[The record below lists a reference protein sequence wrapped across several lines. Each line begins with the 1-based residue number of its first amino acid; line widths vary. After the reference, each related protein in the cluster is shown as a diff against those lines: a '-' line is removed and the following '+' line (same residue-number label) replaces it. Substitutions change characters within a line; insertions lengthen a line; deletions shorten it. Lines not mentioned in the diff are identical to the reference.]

1 MRIFGLDFIE
11 STHNTAIAYTASYE
25 WYIVLMSC
33 TVAWVGTFAGLNTV
47 SAIRSSQT
55 RMDKIAWGC
64 TGAFALGCAVW
75 SMHFVGMLAYSLPV
89 PVKMDLMIT
98 AVSLI
103 PAVVASG
110 FAVVVLTFGELKP
123 RDTVLG
129 GIFLGAG
136 IGTMHYFGM
145 AGMEGP
151 FILRYDATLFS
162 LSIVVAVVLA
172 ILALY
177 VGMGNVQSK
186 EHNVFQTALSAF
198 VMGAA
203 ISGMHYTGMSAAYF
217 FPVQGEVTMSDSHGN
232 FIAYIVVGVTA
243 LLSTVAIASTVV
255 NRMFVELYKAT
266 ENAKSAAREKSDFLA
281 RMSHEIRTP
290 MNAIIGMSRIMSK
303 SSLDKTQREY
313 LYKITKSSSQLL
325 SVINSVLD
333 YSKIDSGMMS
343 VERIMFRPKEVLE
356 SIAELAE
363 PQSSKKNIEIL
374 YRVSEDFPTYVE
386 GDPTKLTQI
395 LTNLVSN
402 AIKFTE
408 AGSVRIECSVSERV
422 EENIVLHFSVQDSGI
437 GLSEAQMRE
446 LFQPFAQADGSIT
459 RRFGGTGLGLAIC
472 RELCELMG
480 GRIWVESKLGLGS
493 TFHFTVSFNEGPD
506 LEKKKVLEV
515 LRDLRILLLDDS
527 PDDIATITEILQDY
541 GVSPKYVSSGRDAIS
556 ILEQAGSDPY
566 DVLIADWRLSGED
579 GIRVALEIDNN
590 PNIDF
595 KPKTILTSAYVR
607 DGMELLARNLSLSG
621 FVSKPIVPGLLID
634 AIIQSLNE
642 DGSYA
647 LDGAEE
653 NRALKIDKTF
663 PGARCLLVE
672 DNDFN
677 REVAEHALRELEL
690 EVDTASSGP
699 EAIQKMA
706 DDIYD
711 VVFMDLQMP
720 EMDGITATMEILSRW
735 PERNIPVFALTA
747 HALAEEREKSL
758 AAGMADHLT
767 KPLEM
772 EKIVQALS
780 RHMNSPYRATKT
792 TSSQGGPSEERLDK
806 ETLRARFKGEERE
819 LQDLLETFINSYGS
833 RGSIE
838 LLMEQGEAGKAAD
851 LAHQV
856 IGSAGYLGDSH
867 LAALARETEA
877 GCRAGDPREI
887 HNLAVKF
894 DVALRQLLEEV
905 SVFKQQLARAS
916 SSSSD
921 PGVSARQLL
930 ADLEDAL
937 EEDDYRA
944 ESVLS
949 DLKEKLGSDFSGA
962 SLDTLEE
969 QISNTEYDEALQTL
983 ASVRKMLNEQ

>member
-11 STHNTAIAYTASYE
+11 STHNTAVAYTASYE

-33 TVAWVGTFAGLNTV
+33 TVAWIGTFAGLNTV

-55 RMDKIAWGC
+55 RMGKIAWGC

-89 PVKMDLMIT
+89 PVKMNLLIT
-98 AVSLI
+98 AVSLV

-110 FAVVVLTFGELKP
+110 FAIVFLTFGELKLQG
-123 RDTVLG
+123 TVLG

-151 FILRYDATLFS
+151 FILRYDATLFA
-162 LSIVVAVVLA
+162 LSILIAIVLA

-177 VGMGNVQSK
+177 VGLGTVQSK
-186 EHNVFQTALSAF
+186 ESNVLQTVVSAF

-217 FPVQGEVTMSDSHGN
+217 FPVQGETTMSASHGN

-243 LLSTVAIASTVV
+243 LLSTVAIVSTVV
-255 NRMFVELYKAT
+255 NRMFVELYIAT

-290 MNAIIGMSRIMSK
+290 MNAIIGMTRIMSK
-303 SSLDKTQREY
+303 SSLDETQQEY

-343 VERIMFRPKEVLE
+343 VERVMFRPKEVLE
-356 SIAELAE
+356 SIEDLAE
-363 PQSSKKNIEIL
+363 PQSSKKNIQIL
-374 YRVSEDFPTYVE
+374 YRVSDDFPSYVE

-395 LTNLVSN
+395 LANLVSN
-402 AIKFTE
+402 ALKFTE
-408 AGSVRIECSVSERV
+408 AGSIRIECSVSERV
-422 EENIVLHFSVQDSGI
+422 EERIVLHFSVQDSGI

-493 TFHFTVSFNEGPD
+493 TFHFTVSVNEGPD

-527 PDDIATITEILQDY
+527 PDDIATITEILRDY
-541 GVSPKYVSSGRDAIS
+541 GVTPRYVSSGRDAIS

-634 AIIQSLNE
+634 AIIQSLTE
-642 DGSYA
+642 DGSYV
-647 LDGAEE
+647 LDDAREK
-653 NRALKIDKTF
+653 RSFKIEKTF
-663 PGARCLLVE
+663 PAARCLLVE

-690 EVDTASSGP
+690 EVDTASSGS
-699 EAIQKMA
+699 EAIEKLA
-706 DDIYD
+706 ADIYD

-720 EMDGITATMEILSRW
+720 EMDGITATREIFSRW
-735 PERNIPVFALTA
+735 PERDIPILALTA

-772 EKIVQALS
+772 DKIVQALS
-780 RHMNSPYRATKT
+780 RHMKSPYRGIKKT
-792 TSSQGGPSEERLDK
+792 LAQSASSAERLD
-806 ETLRARFKGEERE
+806 EDTLRIRFKGEEQE
-819 LQDLLETFINSYGS
+819 LQDLLETFIKSYGA

-838 LLMEQGEAGKAAD
+838 LLIEQGESEKAAD

-856 IGSAGYLGDSH
+856 IGSAGYLGDSD
-867 LAALARETEA
+867 LADIARETET
-877 GCRAGDPREI
+877 GCRTGDPRAS
-887 HNLAVKF
+887 HTLAVKF
-894 DVALRQLLEEV
+894 DAALKQLVQEARI
-905 SVFKQQLARAS
+905 FRHQLAQVS
-916 SSSSD
+916 SSSAD
-921 PGVSARQLL
+921 SALSLEELL
-930 ADLEDAL
+930 AAL
-937 EEDDYRA
+937 GNALKEDDYRA
-944 ESVLS
+944 ESMLK
-949 DLKEKLGSDFSGA
+949 DLKAKLGGEFPGSQ
-962 SLDTLEE
+962 LNTLQE

-983 ASVRKMLNEQ
+983 ASMRKLLNER